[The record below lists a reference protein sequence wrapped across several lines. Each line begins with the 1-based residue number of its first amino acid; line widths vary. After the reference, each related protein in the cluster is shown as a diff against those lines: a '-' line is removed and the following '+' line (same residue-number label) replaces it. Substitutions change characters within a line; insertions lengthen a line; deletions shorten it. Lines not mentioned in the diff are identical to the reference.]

1 MNAAESQRR
10 SEPFLPEINTNR
22 RRCAQLRRKPEK
34 TSDESAEILSKEEI
48 ALFRHSVKQSVCVQM
63 LQEGFHRS
71 FSEVFLL
78 LRADDDLRDLRRQ
91 APLEQQKD
99 KLETMRVHLS
109 LAEQAER
116 TGSWSVVCEQ
126 RLSLGQYFSIPEDVW
141 LSLHFYHSCVDRQPG
156 GSRPVAEARAC
167 MAELYLQRGELQ
179 QAKQQAELCIQQAEA
194 GGWMDSAGRPLWLRA
209 RQTLWRIYSRLADG
223 PLDAEDYDEAL
234 TLLHKGYSMAIESE
248 DKQLEGEASY
258 RLGLTYHSAG
268 DHDRAKQFIST
279 SMQIFGTLGNADGL
293 GRCYKAMAKCME
305 SEENV
310 DETVDCLEK
319 FADISRSNGL
329 QHNLADA
336 YLCLGNI
343 YYRRNQYQKSSEFFL
358 QSYEVACSLQDV
370 DLLQRAQL
378 FCLWLR
384 QVWVASARAQTVIR
398 KYSADVVLATEAAL
412 RRLLAWKQTRPLQEA
427 SRDDTDRTA
436 AAAAAWYQLTDT

>member
-34 TSDESAEILSKEEI
+34 TSDESAQILSKEEI

-71 FSEVFLL
+71 FSELFLL
-78 LRADDDLRDLRRQ
+78 LRADEDLRDLRRQ

-126 RLSLGQYFSIPEDVW
+126 RLSLGQYFSVPEDVW

-209 RQTLWRIYSRLADG
+209 RQTLWRIYSRLADA

-370 DLLQRAQL
+370 DLLQRAQ
-378 FCLWLR
+378 
-384 QVWVASARAQTVIR
+384 VWVASARAQTVIR